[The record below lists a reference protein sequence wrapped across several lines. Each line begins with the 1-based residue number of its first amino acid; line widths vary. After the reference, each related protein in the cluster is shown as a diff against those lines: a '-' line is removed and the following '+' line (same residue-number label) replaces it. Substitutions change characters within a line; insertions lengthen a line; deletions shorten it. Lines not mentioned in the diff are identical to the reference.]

1 MSLTKRS
8 LSLPASPPSVKLARS
23 WVSAV
28 LSEIGREALLET
40 ARLGVS
46 ELVTNALIHS
56 RPPLLL
62 RVLGTKDHP
71 RIEVVDSSPIP
82 PERIP
87 VAPAIEDVDDLNLT
101 TFGRGLDL
109 VAMVAA
115 RWGSDLGHD
124 GRTKTVWFEPADE
137 AGEQLAEGEIFTFD
151 PDLTGE
157 ATTVDRRR
165 MTIRLLDVPAQLF
178 GQLRRYH
185 FELRRELRLLAMT
198 APEDY
203 PIATRVTEMFAR
215 VEQERRTV
223 VGISALDDAIARG
236 LSSIDLVYEVPLT
249 APETMRRMRDML
261 DEVYETFSSENL
273 LAVRPPELLVELQ
286 TWYLTEFERQGR
298 GETPLRW
305 TGPRSLTALSTSA

>member
-1 MSLTKRS
+1 
-8 LSLPASPPSVKLARS
+8 
-23 WVSAV
+23 
-28 LSEIGREALLET
+28 
-40 ARLGVS
+40 
-46 ELVTNALIHS
+46 
-56 RPPLLL
+56 
-62 RVLGTKDHP
+62 
-71 RIEVVDSSPIP
+71 
-82 PERIP
+82 
-87 VAPAIEDVDDLNLT
+87 
-101 TFGRGLDL
+101 
-109 VAMVAA
+109 
-115 RWGSDLGHD
+115 
-124 GRTKTVWFEPADE
+124 
-137 AGEQLAEGEIFTFD
+137 
-151 PDLTGE
+151 
-157 ATTVDRRR
+157 
-165 MTIRLLDVPAQLF
+165 VPAQLF

-273 LAVRPPELLVELQ
+273 LAVRPPDLLLELQ
-286 TWYLTEFERQGR
+286 TWYLSEFERQGR
-298 GETPLRW
+298 GEKPLRW